1 MEGGAPTACRQPVSG
16 SISLPSP
23 GFFSPFPH
31 GTKFTIGRGVV
42 FSLGGWSPQ
51 IPTGFLVPRGTRER
65 SPGREQGFRLRGCHP
80 LWLAFPDHSA
90 NLLFCNSPRAPGRP
104 PATSHNPELAT
115 PLGLAPVRFRLLPFR
130 SPLLRESRLIS
141 FPPGTEMV
149 HFPGFASSPKR
160 RCSDI
165 TRNGFP
171 HSEIHGSKPAYGS
184 PWLIAANHVLPR
196 FPAPRHP
203 LYALSSLTTK
213 FYQTSLHR
221 QQIVKDLFY
230 TSFYNDCSDYSLV
243 ENTGLEPVT
252 PGLQNRCSPS

>member
-1 MEGGAPTACRQPVSG
+1 M
-16 SISLPSP
+16 
-23 GFFSPFPH
+23 
-31 GTKFTIGRGVV
+31 VV
-42 FSLGGWSPQ
+42 HPDSHR
-51 IPTGFLVPRGTRER
+51 VPRAPWYSGNLPKER
-65 SPGREQGFRLRGCHP
+65 ISFRIRGFHP
-80 LWLAFPDHSA
+80 LWLTFPSHSA
-90 NLLFCNSPRAPGRP
+90 KIFFCNSSKKVWFL
-104 PATSHNPELAT
+104 PATPTT
-115 PLGLAPVRFRLLPFR
+115 PQKQRPYALTLLRFRLFPVR

-149 HFPGFASSPKR
+149 HFPGFASSQKR

-221 QQIVKDLFY
+221 QQIVKDQFY
-230 TSFYNDCSDYSLV
+230 TSFYNDRSDYTLV